1 MEEILQQKVTY
12 NFRLNRS
19 STIISLNEE
28 QVQSSQYSD
37 QLVSMHSND
46 KDPLILSNFIR
57 YHAFTSI
64 FASITAKRTSF
75 LFSKLPKNCNSMYMI
90 RLYEYLRI
98 DPSFIDLNAYKNI
111 DFNQKFTPTQAQ
123 DFAVEIIIGYS
134 IGLRHQHATTTNESI
149 VHLIERILSEPSIF
163 SSRLRYHSF
172 IVANS
177 ILDSEQMTRLQSYH
191 SIIDTAYDDD
201 DNDDM
206 SEKEK
211 DKSLIHS
218 LPEQI
223 FLKKNIVSSANME
236 NTGLSTRANV
246 TVNPMIPFLYLSI
259 IGTLQDQNRYV
270 KSEAKSTRAGHFKTM
285 TRQTIS
291 YRCKHRVT
299 MKKKR
304 Y

>member
-1 MEEILQQKVTY
+1 MEEIMQQEVKY
-12 NFRLNRS
+12 NFRLSQS

-28 QVQSSQYSD
+28 QVQSSQYLG
-37 QLVSMHSND
+37 QLVSMHSHN

-57 YHAFTSI
+57 YHAFTAI
-64 FASITAKRTSF
+64 LASITAKRTSF
-75 LFSKLPKNCNSMYMI
+75 LFSKLPKRCNSMYMM

-134 IGLRHQHATTTNESI
+134 IGLRHQHATTTEESI
-149 VHLIERILSEPSIF
+149 IHLIERILSEPSIF

-177 ILDSEQMTRLQSYH
+177 IFDSKQMTRLQPYH
-191 SIIDTAYDDD
+191 SIIDTTNDDD
-201 DNDDM
+201 DDDM
-206 SEKEK
+206 SDEEK
-211 DKSLIHS
+211 DKSLINSS
-218 LPEQI
+218 LEQI
-223 FLKKNIVSSANME
+223 FLKKNVVSSSNME
-236 NTGLSTRANV
+236 SKDLSTRANV
-246 TVNPMIPFLYLSI
+246 TVNPMIPLLYVSI
-259 IGTLQDQNRYV
+259 IGSLQDQNEYV
-270 KSEAKSTRAGHFKTM
+270 ESEAKLARTGYFNTI

-291 YRCKHRVT
+291 YRCKHRLN